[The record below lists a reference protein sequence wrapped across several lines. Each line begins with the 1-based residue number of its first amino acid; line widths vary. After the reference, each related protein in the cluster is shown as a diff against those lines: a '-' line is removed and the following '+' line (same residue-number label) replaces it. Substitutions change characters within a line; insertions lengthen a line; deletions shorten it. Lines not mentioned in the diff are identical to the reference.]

1 MYGDNCDC
9 ATRSLLGV
17 REDTS
22 LMKAIITGR
31 LGYNQDGDHDRDED
45 VYQNCVSGYS
55 TPKY

>member
-31 LGYNQDGDHDRDED
+31 LGCNQDGNRDRDPHL
-45 VYQNCVSGYS
+45 YQNGLSGYG